1 MTVAKYCNISL
12 CMLRSSINIQLQCI
26 KRSVAHRR
34 RQILSNKRG
43 WLRNFSWPRTHH
55 NNRSKISRIAHWGK
69 ENGHFTWMLLCNT
82 QSFLNRDCQWFGN
95 PSVLNQGLQLN
106 NNHPDECYL
115 YVYANPFILNNNWS
129 NCAFICVSFYYS
141 WIINNYN
148 KTTEKRDQKT

>member
-1 MTVAKYCNISL
+1 
-12 CMLRSSINIQLQCI
+12 MLRSSINIQLQCI

-55 NNRSKISRIAHWGK
+55 NNRSKISRRAHWGK
-69 ENGHFTWMLLCNT
+69 KNGHFTWMLLCNT

-129 NCAFICVSFYYS
+129 NLHLCVLRSITHES
-141 WIINNYN
+141 WTKIT
-148 KTTEKRDQKT
+148 KPPRKETKRPRPYKYKMS